1 MAKRSDFAQ
10 KLLDDLRLR
19 KERMAASQNS
29 KGTNPMVADTYAYS
43 KTTYKSSREPKTVK
57 TTGFR
62 TGSTQNRLSGG
73 RKSVTT
79 GQVSNQIV
87 PFGRGQKS
95 EQIGDLSMALAF
107 ALENGGKL
115 RTDSSGNS
123 SMISFLHNIGRRQM
137 DYGKMERRN
146 NVVSRNQPS
155 SSQLP
160 TLPHLHIEEISRG
173 AQKLNQILR
182 ACSNGLNFDRYS
194 IEIGRELLKGA
205 MDLEESLRMLVNLQ
219 EASEYVITPQS
230 KSRITLLEEDENDDE
245 SPVKMAD
252 QKQLD
257 RPRFSF
263 DRPSRNYNDIQEVA
277 RTDLK
282 LRLAA
287 LTYSSE
293 VTNSKHEKK
302 VLAASNSHSHKRSVS
317 YGPDSKTLTAF
328 SEQNHSSSLQSKQ
341 EKLRIPNVIAKLMGL
356 DELPGNVD
364 SKVTTKESG
373 KQKVEGMIIKKP
385 ALESTKKAEQRTKD
399 SATLVLPPVKQ
410 KATLASKIPL
420 IQDTVTSQAGKTLTT
435 RNGSTRV
442 AVHDKLPPRKNF
454 EDIKP
459 VTSSRKGSIKR
470 DKQESDIIQLNQ
482 NYGSRKE
489 IQDKERKQDIVKH
502 REQKSAER
510 SEIKEPVFKDEMQQ
524 MTPNVH
530 KRSEAAVTLQEKA
543 EYSESMLHG
552 GNRYANKLLLG
563 NQQKLQNNHGFQ
575 QVHMLQKSELQEKR
589 RQSEE
594 KEQQSTKQKLQR
606 NKQKGNEPISSN
618 FSKLMSGTT
627 NLQKKQPQMNQ
638 AATRGKGSTEHI
650 DATNFNGFRYGRH
663 HENPAGD
670 RSSTNLNFKIKDSL
684 NTNSSYSRGDL
695 ESESAKAP
703 ILFSVDEKPVQ
714 VQTTVKARSA
724 QGHKLEVPQIN
735 EVMTKKGASVYN
747 LPRTLKHQS
756 SILQERKQTRQEKLA
771 ISREADQMKASRF
784 EKIEAQIIRSNKSV
798 ASLQS
803 SSVAQEMQ
811 KAAQQN
817 SVLCS
822 PLEDEC
828 ESLNEPQALV
838 PKDSGQNTVPKA
850 AKEKQDQEHNFGR
863 AKENKFKNSVSD
875 PLHGTQEENTEIPRT
890 PQLRNQRT
898 YTSEM
903 PEPLTESE
911 NHLKQILMKSQ
922 IFMNTAEALFKL
934 NIPIS
939 ILHANGHDYHD
950 QESKL
955 VLDCGYEVMKRK
967 GRRLELSVHP
977 FLKLSITSNKAK
989 SLDDLVKQMCKD
1001 FDKLKLYGRDGKE
1014 DSPFED
1020 YLPKMLEADINKKEP
1035 DLNCMWDLGWN
1046 CMMFAFLEKG
1056 DVIRD
1061 VEKYVLNGLLDEIT
1075 IDLFTGISVSV

>member
-1 MAKRSDFAQ
+1 MTSGCGRNGWLPLRTQRVQIQWLQMHMLTLRQRINHPGNQRRS
-10 KLLDDLRLR
+10 KLFGFL
-19 KERMAASQNS
+19 QT
-29 KGTNPMVADTYAYS
+29 G
-43 KTTYKSSREPKTVK
+43 SRA
-57 TTGFR
+57 
-62 TGSTQNRLSGG
+62 GSTQNRPSGG

-87 PFGRGQKS
+87 PFGRGRKS

-123 SMISFLHNIGRRQM
+123 SMFSFLHNIGSRQM

-146 NVVSRNQPS
+146 SVVSGHQPS
-155 SSQLP
+155 RSQLP
-160 TLPHLHIEEISRG
+160 ALSLVHIEEISRC

-182 ACSNGLNFDRYS
+182 ACSSGLNFDRYS

-205 MDLEESLRMLVNLQ
+205 MDLEESLGMLVNLQ
-219 EASEYVITPQS
+219 QTSEYLITPQR
-230 KSRITLLEEDENDDE
+230 KSRITLLEEDEDDDE
-245 SPVKMAD
+245 NPVKMAD
-252 QKQLD
+252 QKQLV

-302 VLAASNSHSHKRSVS
+302 VLADSKSHSHKRSVS
-317 YGPDSKTLTAF
+317 YGPEIKTLTAF
-328 SEQNHSSSLQSKQ
+328 SEQNRSSSLQSKQ
-341 EKLRIPNVIAKLMGL
+341 EKSRIPNVIAKLMGI
-356 DELPGNVD
+356 DILPGNVD
-364 SKVTTKESG
+364 SKITVKTQAG
-373 KQKVEGMIIKKP
+373 KQKVEEMIRKKP
-385 ALESTKKAEQRTKD
+385 TQESTKKAEQRTKD

-410 KATLASKIPL
+410 EATLASKIPL
-420 IQDTVTSQAGKTLTT
+420 IQDTITSQAGKTLTT

-442 AVHDKLPPRKNF
+442 AVYNKLPPQKDL

-459 VTSSRKGSIKR
+459 VISSRKASIKI
-470 DKQESDIIQLNQ
+470 DEQQSGIIQLNH
-482 NYGSRKE
+482 NFGSKKE
-489 IQDKERKQDIVKH
+489 IQDKGRKQDRVKH
-502 REQKSAER
+502 REQKSAES

-524 MTPNVH
+524 MIPYMH
-530 KRSEAAVTLQEKA
+530 KRSEAAVTLQEKT

-552 GNRYANKLLLG
+552 ENRHANKLLLG
-563 NQQKLQNNHGFQ
+563 DQQKLKINHGFQ
-575 QVHMLQKSELQEKR
+575 QVHMLQKSEHQEKKR
-589 RQSEE
+589 VSEE
-594 KEQQSTKQKLQR
+594 RQQQSTKQKLQG

-618 FSKLMSGTT
+618 FSKPMSGAT
-627 NLQKKQPQMNQ
+627 NLQKKPQMNQ
-638 AATRGKGSTEHI
+638 AATSRKGSTEHI
-650 DATNFNGFRYGRH
+650 DAVQFNGFQDGRH

-684 NTNSSYSRGDL
+684 NRNSSYSQGDL
-695 ESESAKAP
+695 ESESAKAL
-703 ILFSVDEKPVQ
+703 ILFAVDEKPVQ
-714 VQTTVKARSA
+714 VQTTMKKRSTKE
-724 QGHKLEVPQIN
+724 HKLEVPQIN

-747 LPRTLKHQS
+747 LPRTPKHQS
-756 SILQERKQTRQEKLA
+756 SILQERKLTRQEKLA

-784 EKIEAQIIRSNKSV
+784 KEVEAQIIRSNKSL

-803 SSVAQEMQ
+803 SSVAQVMQ

-838 PKDSGQNTVPKA
+838 PKDTGQNTVPTVT
-850 AKEKQDQEHNFGR
+850 KEQQDQETDFGR
-863 AKENKFKNSVSD
+863 AKESKFKNSVSD
-875 PLHGTQEENTEIPRT
+875 PLHGTHGESMEISDT
-890 PQLRNQRT
+890 PQPQNQRT
-898 YTSEM
+898 YTLEM
-903 PEPLTESE
+903 PELLTESE

-922 IFMNTAEALFKL
+922 VFMNTAEALFKL

-939 ILHANGHDYHD
+939 ILRANGHYYHD

-967 GRRLELSVHP
+967 GRRQELSVHP
-977 FLKLSITSNKAK
+977 FLKVPITSNKAK

-1001 FDKLKLYGRDGKE
+1001 FDKLKQCGRDGRE
-1014 DSPFED
+1014 DSPLED
-1020 YLPKMLEADINKKEP
+1020 YLPKMLEADVNNKEP
-1035 DLNCMWDLGWN
+1035 DVNCMWDLGWN
-1046 CMMFAFLEKG
+1046 RMAFALLEKD

-1061 VEKYVLNGLLDEIT
+1061 VERYVLNGLLDEIT
-1075 IDLFTGISVSV
+1075 RDLFIGISVSV